1 MLIKTMYNNV
11 YNILDTFIVISIAGN
26 AVQETL
32 RDKKSFTCFGRPSK
46 EFFGKHPPSLSLF
59 LEVSYPGSPSKKA
72 WGEVPKPA
80 TCAVLTIIPAYP

>member
-32 RDKKSFTCFGRPSK
+32 RDKIFYLFWTPFEGVLRKTSP
-46 EFFGKHPPSLSLF
+46 HLSL
-59 LEVSYPGSPSKKA
+59 
-72 WGEVPKPA
+72 W
-80 TCAVLTIIPAYP
+80 